1 MTPDPRVDPVAVA
14 LAAGDQPARAAGR
27 LKSELRTWP
36 ECPLGDALML
46 LARHGPGAEAHWRAE
61 AVRTLAGADAA
72 GFGVLWPSHPDYP
85 PLLAAIVDPPL
96 MLWTHGDRAALH
108 RPVVALVGSRQAT
121 LGGREVAAALAGD
134 LAAAGVVVAS
144 GFARGIDAAA
154 HRAAAAQGTTLAVLG
169 CGLDVDYPRDHDR
182 LRHDILVRGLV
193 VSEFAPGTPPRP
205 HHFPLR
211 NRALSGLASA
221 VVVVQAAARS
231 GSLITARLALEQGR
245 EVMAVP
251 GDVRTGAHA
260 GTHALLRDGARLVER
275 AADVLEELGWSGS
288 DRPPGSPIGSVC
300 GNDGDGRLGEPSLPD
315 EHTAAPLLTLLGRED
330 GVSLDDLLGQ
340 TGRNPSDL
348 LGELLDLELAG
359 LVRRDPGGRFLP
371 SERKW

>member
-1 MTPDPRVDPVAVA
+1 MTPDPRVDAIALA
-14 LAAGDQPARAAGR
+14 LAAADQPARAASR
-27 LKSELRTWP
+27 LKSELREWP
-36 ECPLGDALML
+36 ECPLAAALEL
-46 LARHGPGAEAHWRAE
+46 LARHGPGAQAHWQAE
-61 AVRTLAGADAA
+61 AARTLATADAA
-72 GFGVLWPSHPDYP
+72 GYDVLWPAHPDYP
-85 PLLAAIVDPPL
+85 PLLGAIVDPPL
-96 MLWTHGDRAALH
+96 LLWTHGDRAALH
-108 RPVVALVGSRQAT
+108 RPIVALVGSRQAT
-121 LGGREVAAALAGD
+121 LGGREVAATLAGD

-154 HRAAAAQGTTLAVLG
+154 HRAAAASGTTLAVLG
-169 CGLDVDYPRDHDR
+169 CGLDVDYPREHDR
-182 LRHDILVRGLV
+182 LRHEILERGLI

-245 EVMAVP
+245 DVMAVP

-275 AADVLEELGWSGS
+275 AADVLEELGWSGR
-288 DRPPGSPIGSVC
+288 DRPPGGPIGSVC
-300 GNDGDGRLGEPSLPD
+300 GSDGDGRLGLPSLPNG
-315 EHTAAPLLTLLGRED
+315 HPASPLLALLGRED
-330 GVSLDDLLGQ
+330 GVSLDDLLGE
-340 TGRNPSDL
+340 TGRNSSEL